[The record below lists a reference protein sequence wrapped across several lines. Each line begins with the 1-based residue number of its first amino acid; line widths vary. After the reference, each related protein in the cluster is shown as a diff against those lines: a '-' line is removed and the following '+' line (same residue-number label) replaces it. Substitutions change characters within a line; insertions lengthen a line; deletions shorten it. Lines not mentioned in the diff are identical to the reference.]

1 MKNERWRVSS
11 VYVSCEWQP
20 WCTLRSSSLGLSSV
34 FQATHFFSQLHT
46 GHRAQLKSACCASPW
61 VCDELAYPVSHPW
74 HCLCGAAP
82 LTCQQFV
89 AQLYPTWLLPEEG
102 LSGVLV
108 SANKQEGLCPA
119 PKLLLMENC
128 LGSCVYPFTGSIY
141 LAFALCLNDHT
152 TSFIFP
158 TAVSRILYVLWPKQL
173 IAWLVWMFVLQIK
186 GCYSFDETS
195 AEQNLCFPLISMLC
209 LYPLSLFSLGKK
221 IKPTISEMWIF
232 FFTALINLYIS

>member
-1 MKNERWRVSS
+1 MWVTTLMHLKVLFLRPIFSLSGHTFLQPTTHWPQSSAQVSLLCQSMGVRWACLPGVPPLALSLW
-11 VYVSCEWQP
+11 SCTTDLP
-20 WCTLRSSSLGLSSV
+20 AVRDSTLPNM
-34 FQATHFFSQLHT
+34 T
-46 GHRAQLKSACCASPW
+46 
-61 VCDELAYPVSHPW
+61 
-74 HCLCGAAP
+74 AAWGGPP
-82 LTCQQFV
+82 L
-89 AQLYPTWLLPEEG
+89 G

-232 FFTALINLYIS
+232 FFFTALINLYIS